1 MLRLIIVISTGCE
14 TLIRCSELDVIICVS
29 SGADSTHASNFT
41 IKTDKKTNNGGN
53 DYIEVKLMTFLDIII
68 LFLLI

>member
-41 IKTDKKTNNGGN
+41 IKTDKK
-53 DYIEVKLMTFLDIII
+53 K
-68 LFLLI
+68 

>member
-1 MLRLIIVISTGCE
+1 MLRPIIVISTGCE

-41 IKTDKKTNNGGN
+41 IKTDKKNNGGN